1 MATGWVSCQNKSGM
15 AKNCWLVLSRTKSLY
30 APTNI
35 LLIFIL
41 DSGDMMFEQLE
52 MDSREVS
59 THQKRI
65 KLDSNK
71 YQLVYGYHDH
81 VTHNI

>member
-1 MATGWVSCQNKSGM
+1 MTPKM
-15 AKNCWLVLSRTKSLY
+15 MLT
-30 APTNI
+30 
-35 LLIFIL
+35 FISFRL

-81 VTHNI
+81 VTHNNI